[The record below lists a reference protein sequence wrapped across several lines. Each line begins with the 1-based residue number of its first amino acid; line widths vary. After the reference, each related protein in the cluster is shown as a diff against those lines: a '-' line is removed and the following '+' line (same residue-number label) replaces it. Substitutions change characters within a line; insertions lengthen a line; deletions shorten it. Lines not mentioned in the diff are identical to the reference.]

1 MAKKTDSETTHVG
14 TILSGGSTS
23 ESAFQ
28 PLGKFENDLI
38 EGKLVVVHYERTG
51 SEVLGRISSI
61 IPYNAFYSEGD
72 AFSEARRKGMPIPNE
87 VAKQYQ
93 ICKIDLLLDLGTF
106 MACWN

>member
-1 MAKKTDSETTHVG
+1 MAKRMHSETTHVG

-28 PLGKFENDLI
+28 PFDKYENDLI

-72 AFSEARRKGMPIPNE
+72 AFSCGSLCAAGIFLAGKCSGTPKRP
-87 VAKQYQ
+87 A
-93 ICKIDLLLDLGTF
+93 ICHDQVSG
-106 MACWN
+106 